1 VEIGISSARAEFCF
15 GASWDFI
22 SGFTKASYFIMVH
35 VASLPFC
42 LWSLWILKF
51 AFCNLRS
58 LRPRSSDIAGTAQT
72 AMMPPYARGG
82 GLALDGE
89 TAQLCSL
96 SVELGHDRARRRCD
110 LPRHL
115 VTVRQ
120 VVARAL
126 EVEVEVA
133 RHVDDLIGVAMLR
146 RQQRVRGGEHGHWR
160 RHGPLWVVARAG
172 PLAKVERPGAPARV
186 LRAHLLARV
195 PPAAQRPRCALRGAQ
210 RR

>member
-1 VEIGISSARAEFCF
+1 
-15 GASWDFI
+15 
-22 SGFTKASYFIMVH
+22 
-35 VASLPFC
+35 
-42 LWSLWILKF
+42 
-51 AFCNLRS
+51 
-58 LRPRSSDIAGTAQT
+58 
-72 AMMPPYARGG
+72 MMPPYARGG

-195 PPAAQRPRCALRGAQ
+195 PPAAQRSRCALRGAQ

>member
-1 VEIGISSARAEFCF
+1 MEIGISSARAEFCF

-22 SGFTKASYFIMVH
+22 RGFTNASYFIIVH
-35 VASLPFC
+35 PRSRGRFV
-42 LWSLWILKF
+42 ILKF

-120 VVARAL
+120 VIARAL

-160 RHGPLWVVARAG
+160 RHVPLRVVARAG